1 MFMHSVYIFNAEILK
16 HFQSKD
22 TEQIHKSCSLI
33 ANINENSPYLQA

>member
-22 TEQIHKSCSLI
+22 TKPS
-33 ANINENSPYLQA
+33 ENSPYLQE